1 MESTSC
7 VRSGWPAMAAFL
19 LCLALAWTGQVR
31 AEKADREKNIE
42 FQGDTGGG
50 NAEAKTG
57 ELSGNV
63 IITQGTMTIRADRVT
78 FRQNADN
85 SLSATAYGNPVRFR
99 EKRDGADDY
108 YEGYAQRI
116 VYDGERRF
124 IELFD
129 NALLRKAGDEI
140 RSNYITYSAATE
152 KFTAEGRPDAKP
164 TAAGEAPLGA
174 RVRGTFQ
181 PRSDDKSGKASAK
194 DKDKDKADAAPD
206 KDKGTAAKDKGK
218 GEATKGAVPLTLQPS
233 GDLAPAK

>member
-1 MESTSC
+1 MKATSR
-7 VRSGWPAMAAFL
+7 VRSRWPAMTASL
-19 LCLALAWTGQVR
+19 LCLALGLTGQVH

-78 FRQNADN
+78 FKQNADN

-124 IELFD
+124 IELFE
-129 NALLRKAGDEI
+129 NALLKKAGDEI

-164 TAAGEAPLGA
+164 TAAGESPLGA

-181 PRSDDKSGKASAK
+181 PKSDDKAGKASA
-194 DKDKDKADAAPD
+194 KDKADAAPD